1 MTLRHAETKMRIN
14 ARLDDSY
21 THKIDYLRQATGL
34 SLSDVVRESVERY
47 YRQIRAEA
55 ERQRDELDDLVG
67 AFEGRDDSPTNLAAE
82 YKRWL
87 WTERPSDASEA
98 TQDP

>member
-1 MTLRHAETKMRIN
+1 MRIN

-21 THKIDYLRQATGL
+21 TQKIDYLRQATGL

-67 AFEGRDDSPTNLAAE
+67 AFEGQDDSPTNLAAE

-87 WTERPSDASEA
+87 WTERPSNASE
-98 TQDP
+98 TKQDP